1 MYSHLRYS
9 TQIFLISRFKPWF
22 FCRVFCGGFY
32 FSFLFVFISGFF
44 FGWGYLHMYSHF
56 RYSTQIMHSFIYH
69 VISFAKRVTCKC
81 SFQWIYLYASFCL
94 LDWQH
99 VVRSSML
106 VVVLLQTKQVLISV
120 DYSIYLYTHIF
131 KIYLIL

>member
-44 FGWGYLHMYSHF
+44 FGGGYLHMYSHL
-56 RYSTQIMHSFIYH
+56 
-69 VISFAKRVTCKC
+69 
-81 SFQWIYLYASFCL
+81 YLYASFCL

-120 DYSIYLYTHIF
+120 DYSIYLYTHIL